1 MKRFPLLRVSLFST
15 CTLRLSSIIYLQMAG
30 TRKKTT
36 SATVEATK
44 VVEKRT
50 LSPETTINTTVVKK
64 AKMTKTKTAVW
75 EPFDSSLPNNMTF
88 PTKFNIPPKPE
99 NSIKIASY
107 NVAGLA
113 ACIKKGF
120 NTYVDAEDADILCIQ
135 EHKQNAPLST
145 AVNDKVYKYRYWAI
159 DEKKG
164 YAGVAV
170 FSKYKP
176 SKVLYGIPGF
186 EATTR
191 GRVLSLTFP
200 SFTLIGCYVP
210 NAGEKLVRLPERQ
223 VFNDRMEKY
232 IRSLQKEGESI
243 VWTGDLNVAHTADDL
258 ARPDT
263 NQRSA
268 GFTIEERT
276 DFDKVLNE
284 SKPEKLPGLIDTWRH
299 FHPEQKGHYT
309 YYGYRFKCREKLM
322 GWRLDYFVTTPDLL
336 GKIISSEIRHE
347 GWGASDHVPLALT
360 LENLDM

>member
-1 MKRFPLLRVSLFST
+1 MV
-15 CTLRLSSIIYLQMAG
+15 AA
-30 TRKKTT
+30 RKKTT
-36 SATVEATK
+36 VTTD
-44 VVEKRT
+44 EKKAAGKRA
-50 LSPETTINTTVVKK
+50 LSPETVEEATTEEQVVKK
-64 AKMTKTKTAVW
+64 AKVTKKKTAAW
-75 EPFDSSLPNNMTF
+75 EPFDPSLPNNMAF
-88 PTKFNIPPKPE
+88 PTQFDIPSKPE
-99 NSIKIASY
+99 NSIKIVSY

-145 AVNDKVYKYRYWAI
+145 AVNDKVYKHRYWAI

-164 YAGVAV
+164 YAGVAI
-170 FSKYKP
+170 FSKFKP
-176 SKVLYGIPGF
+176 TKVVYGIPGF
-186 EATTR
+186 ETTTR

-210 NAGEKLVRLPERQ
+210 NAGDKLIRLPQRQ
-223 VFNDRMEKY
+223 VFNNHMEKY
-232 IRSLQKEGESI
+232 IRSLQKEGKPV

-276 DFDKVLNE
+276 DFDKILNE
-284 SKPEKLPGLIDTWRH
+284 SEEDKLPGLIDTWRH
-299 FHPEQKGHYT
+299 FHPDQKGHYT

-322 GWRLDYFVTTPDLL
+322 GWRLDYFVTTPDLIDN
-336 GKIISSEIRHE
+336 IISSEIRHE
-347 GWGASDHVPLALT
+347 AWGASDHVPLILT
-360 LENLDM
+360 LGNVNL